1 MLGGEAQAKRPP
13 GVLDKLGKKP
23 IWASGWQGWQQ
34 KEDDLHVHVQV
45 IFLFYGIE
53 L

>member
-1 MLGGEAQAKRPP
+1 MDRAGNK
-13 GVLDKLGKKP
+13 
-23 IWASGWQGWQQ
+23 
-34 KEDDLHVHVQV
+34 KEDDLHAHMQV